1 MTPVGNV
8 AAVQSIASS
17 YLEGTRLYY
26 QQNNGAIVQTAVTGP
41 FTNGTSTSIDVGL
54 QIVPPGQ
61 AMLGT
66 PIAACSIDSG
76 STAYTE
82 VCVYM
87 IQSKETL
94 IQLYT
99 LKLMSSFSLLPIN
112 CLNTSM
118 HPQLVS
124 KVVQNALPVSPSPD
138 SSV

>member
-26 QQNNGAIVQTAVTGP
+26 QQNNGAIIVQTAVTGP

-54 QIVPPGQ
+54 QIVPLGQ

-82 VCVYM
+82 VCVY
-87 IQSKETL
+87 T
-94 IQLYT
+94 
-99 LKLMSSFSLLPIN
+99 
-112 CLNTSM
+112 
-118 HPQLVS
+118 
-124 KVVQNALPVSPSPD
+124 
-138 SSV
+138 